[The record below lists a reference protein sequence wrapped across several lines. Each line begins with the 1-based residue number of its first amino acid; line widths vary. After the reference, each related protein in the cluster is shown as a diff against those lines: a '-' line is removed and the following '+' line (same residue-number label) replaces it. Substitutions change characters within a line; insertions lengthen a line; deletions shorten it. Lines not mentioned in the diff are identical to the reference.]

1 MNGGRWLCIDQGGQ
15 SSRAAVFDERGRVV
29 AFGRESVETSRP
41 DSYRVEHDP
50 DALVLSVST
59 AISAVLEALGDGRAA
74 LRGAAL
80 ATQRSTLVCAERS
93 TGRALSPII
102 SWQDR
107 RGAAELDAAVGP
119 RAERVRELTGLRVS
133 PHYGVGKLRW
143 CLAHLDAVRS
153 AAERGELVAAPLAAF
168 LLYRL
173 GVGATWQVDPVNA
186 SRMLLMDL
194 ETLDWSPE
202 LLALF
207 GVDAAAL
214 PLIRSGARSYG
225 TLRAEGIEV
234 PVRVCTGDQ
243 PAALYAAGRPAVGT
257 VFVNA
262 GTGAFIQCATGAAPV
277 RAPGLLTSVG
287 GTDAAAPLYVLEGT
301 VNGAA
306 AAVESALDALG
317 LSVPT
322 EHELDA
328 AFAAIAEAPLYLNG
342 VSGLGSPDWVPD
354 FASRYVGEGTPLAC
368 LAAVY
373 ESIVFLIVRNLAAMR
388 RSVPLR
394 RIVLTGGL
402 ARVDWLAQRLASL
415 AELPVERPEDAE
427 ATLHGLYG
435 LLVGRPPQADRD
447 ATTFDPVSC
456 DTGKARYEQW
466 TALLEAALGR

>member
-1 MNGGRWLCIDQGGQ
+1 MNGERWLCIDQGGQ

-29 AFGRESVETSRP
+29 AFGRASVETSRP
-41 DSYRVEHDP
+41 DLYRVEHDP
-50 DALVLSVST
+50 DALVRSVST
-59 AISAVLEALGDGRAA
+59 AISAALETLGDGGPA

-80 ATQRSTLVCAERS
+80 ATQRSTLVCAERG

-143 CLAHLDAVRS
+143 CLAHLDPVRG
-153 AAERGELVAAPLAAF
+153 AARRGELVAAPLAAF

-207 GVDAAAL
+207 EVDAAVL

-225 TLRAEGIEV
+225 MLRADGVEV

-243 PAALYAAGRPAVGT
+243 PAALYAAGRPPVGT
-257 VFVNA
+257 VVVNV

-287 GTDAAAPLYVLEGT
+287 AAEEAAPLYVLEGT

-317 LSVPT
+317 MSAPT
-322 EHELDA
+322 EQELDA

-354 FASRYVGEGTPLAC
+354 FASGYVGEGPPLAR

-388 RSVPLR
+388 RSVPLG

-402 ARVDWLAQRLASL
+402 ARIDWLAQRLASL
-415 AELPVERPEDAE
+415 AQLPVERPEDAE
-427 ATLHGLYG
+427 ATLHGLYT
-435 LLVGRPPQADRD
+435 LLAGRAPEAEKG
-447 ATTFDPVSC
+447 ATTFEPVPC
-456 DTGKARYEQW
+456 DGADARYAEW